1 MLNKQIDSISNI
13 MSKCHGIFTE
23 NFTIFLSEKT
33 GTVPEFEFEK
43 L

>member
-1 MLNKQIDSISNI
+1 MRKKQIDDISNI

-23 NFTIFLSEKT
+23 NFIIIFFSSAGKT
-33 GTVPEFEFEK
+33 GNVFDK